1 MRHGSV
7 SDPVSLR
14 AAMSGI
20 THIIHCA
27 GCTKALRTSEFYE
40 INHIGT
46 RNVVEAANAQPGQM
60 RRLVH
65 ISSLAAAGPGELA
78 CPVREDTL
86 PRPVSEY
93 GRSKLEGEREVRNHC
108 RFEHVILRPSAVY
121 GPRDTGFLPL
131 FKTVKCHLLPTPNRK
146 QALSLIY
153 VRDLAEAAMVCLEL
167 PAAAGKTY
175 FVASEEVITARGMAD
190 EIASQ
195 MKIWAMPFPLP
206 LVFLWQLCL
215 AREIIAR
222 FTGKANILGLQ
233 KFAELKAPGWVCDA
247 SLLRREIG
255 CECRTNLK
263 AGIAGTLSWY
273 RKAGWL

>member
-1 MRHGSV
+1 M
-7 SDPVSLR
+7 
-14 AAMSGI
+14 AGI

-46 RNVVEAANAQPGQM
+46 RNVVEAASAQPGQM

-65 ISSLAAAGPGELA
+65 ISSLAAAGPGVPA
-78 CPVREDTL
+78 NPVREDVS

-93 GRSKLEGEREVRNHC
+93 GRSKLEGEREVRNCC

-121 GPRDTGFLPL
+121 GPRDKGFLPL
-131 FKTVKCHLLPTPNRK
+131 FKTVKRHLLPNPDRK

-153 VRDLAEAAMVCLEL
+153 VRDLAEATMKCLEL

-175 FVASEEVITARGMAD
+175 FVAPEEVITAREMAD

-206 LVFLWQLCL
+206 LAFLWQLCL
-215 AREIIAR
+215 AREVISR
-222 FTGKANILGLQ
+222 LSGKANILSLQ

-247 SLLRREIG
+247 SLLRREMG
-255 CECRTNLK
+255 CECRTTLK
-263 AGIAGTLSWY
+263 AGIAETLSWY
-273 RKAGWL
+273 RIEGWL